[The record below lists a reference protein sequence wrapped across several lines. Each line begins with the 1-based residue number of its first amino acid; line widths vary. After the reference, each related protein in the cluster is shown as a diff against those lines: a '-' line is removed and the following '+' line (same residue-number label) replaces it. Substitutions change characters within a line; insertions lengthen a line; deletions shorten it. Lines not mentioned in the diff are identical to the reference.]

1 MGPPRRRQHV
11 LTFAAALGGLFLF
24 AWAAR
29 RAGVSEIVEGI
40 RRVGWGLIPIL
51 ALAGLRFVVR
61 SEAWRLCAPSP
72 RRLTRRQAFTA
83 FLAGDAIGNV
93 TPFGLLA
100 SEPTK
105 VFLTRRHLA
114 TRDSV
119 SSLAVD
125 NLIYTGSIA
134 AVVAVAGAVLLATV
148 PLPFA
153 WREWVAVGL
162 AMLVVGAIAAI
173 RVVRRT
179 SGLGGLFP
187 QIWRVRVAA
196 VRASILE
203 FSSGHPLR
211 LWRVL
216 ALDFAFHGLAVLEA
230 YLALKWLLG
239 SASPTLREAFLF
251 EALNRVITVAF
262 KFVPFRVGVDEASSG
277 ALAPLLAMNPVV
289 GVSLAVVRKVRNLFW
304 AAIGLGLIAALH
316 VPAAPATDHHES
328 EPARRI

>member
-1 MGPPRRRQHV
+1 MSPRRRQHV
-11 LTFAAALGGLFLF
+11 LSVAAALGGLILF

-29 RAGVSEIVEGI
+29 RAGVSEIIEGI

-51 ALAGLRFVVR
+51 ALAGFRFVVR
-61 SEAWRLCAPSP
+61 SEAWRLCVPRS

-83 FLAGDAIGNV
+83 FLAGDALGNV

-105 VFLTRRHLA
+105 VFLTRHHLA
-114 TRDSV
+114 TRDSI

-125 NLIYTGSIA
+125 NLLYITSIV
-134 AVVAVAGAVLLATV
+134 AVVAIAGAVMLATV

-153 WREWVAVGL
+153 WRESVTVAL
-162 AMLVVGAIAAI
+162 LVLLIGTIAAA
-173 RVVRRT
+173 RVVRRR

-187 QIWRVRVAA
+187 PTWHARVTAM
-196 VRASILE
+196 RASILE
-203 FSSGHPLR
+203 FSSGHPIR

-216 ALDFAFHGLAVLEA
+216 ALDFVFHALAVLEV
-230 YLALKWLLG
+230 YLALRWLLG
-239 SASPTLREAFLF
+239 SASPTLRDAFLF
-251 EALNRVITVAF
+251 EALNRVVTVVF

-277 ALAPLLAMNPVV
+277 ALAPLLAMNPAV

-316 VPAAPATDHHES
+316 AQAAPATDRPENA
-328 EPARRI
+328 PARRT